1 MGSKL
6 EVFAKKNGIKYFLI
20 NFSDLNG
27 VQRSKLVPTPAIA
40 EMEDEGAGFAGFATF
55 LDMTPSY
62 PDMFCLP
69 DPNSVIQ
76 LPWKKE
82 VAWVPGNLSMN
93 DKFVDQAPRVILSKM
108 IQKAKEAGYVMMGG
122 VEPEFMLISN
132 DGESIS
138 DAKDIAGKPCY
149 DQQALM
155 RRYDV
160 ISEICDNMISLG
172 WGTYQN
178 DHEDANGQFEMN
190 WDYSDS
196 LITADRHVFFKFMV
210 KNLAEKH
217 GLRATFMP
225 KPFNNLT
232 GNGCHAHVSVWGK
245 GKNQFLDKKD
255 RLGLSKMAYNFLGG
269 VIKNAQPLS
278 AFFNPTINSYR
289 RINAPPTKS
298 GATWSP
304 SSISYTGNNRT
315 HMIRIP
321 DPGRFELRLMDGSA
335 NPYLLQ
341 AGVLAAGL
349 EGINKKINPGKPLFC
364 NMYTDYKKYP
374 NLPKLPNNVSEALNM
389 LSGSKVLNKAFG
401 KKIIDSYIKLKSNEI
416 DNFNKQ
422 EVFDKKKSVTK
433 WEKDNTLD
441 C

>member
-1 MGSKL
+1 
-6 EVFAKKNGIKYFLI
+6 
-20 NFSDLNG
+20 
-27 VQRSKLVPTPAIA
+27 
-40 EMEDEGAGFAGFATF
+40 
-55 LDMTPSY
+55 
-62 PDMFCLP
+62 
-69 DPNSVIQ
+69 
-76 LPWKKE
+76 
-82 VAWVPGNLSMN
+82 
-93 DKFVDQAPRVILSKM
+93 
-108 IQKAKEAGYVMMGG
+108 
-122 VEPEFMLISN
+122 
-132 DGESIS
+132 
-138 DAKDIAGKPCY
+138 
-149 DQQALM
+149 
-155 RRYDV
+155 
-160 ISEICDNMISLG
+160 
-172 WGTYQN
+172 
-178 DHEDANGQFEMN
+178 
-190 WDYSDS
+190 
-196 LITADRHVFFKFMV
+196 MV

-389 LSGSKVLNKAFG
+389 LRIEAGLIFAGYEFNDQ
-401 KKIIDSYIKLKSNEI
+401 IDPFEAGIGFTVPLKS
-416 DNFNKQ
+416 
-422 EVFDKKKSVTK
+422 KKSDFIGRSALEKRKMNPQKKLVGLDIKGGLVPNSGDCIRIGRAQVGEITSATK
-433 WEKDNTLD
+433 SPYLDRTIALARIVIEHSELGTELEIGQLDGHQKRIPAKIVRFPHFDPEKLRVRGNYN
-441 C
+441 